1 MVLTVAFDYGS
12 RAELLRAA
20 QLSRAS
26 HQTAHDVSAGEISD
40 NMYAPNLPPVDVVV
54 RTSGESRIS
63 NFMLWQIKGAKVYF
77 TERTWPDFDAHEID
91 NALKLVHAR

>member
-20 QLSRAS
+20 QRARDS
-26 HQTAHDVSAGEISD
+26 HQIAQDISLHDISR
-40 NMYAPNLPPVDVVV
+40 NLHSPDMPPVDVVV

-63 NFMLWQIKGAKVYF
+63 NFLLWQIMGAKVYF